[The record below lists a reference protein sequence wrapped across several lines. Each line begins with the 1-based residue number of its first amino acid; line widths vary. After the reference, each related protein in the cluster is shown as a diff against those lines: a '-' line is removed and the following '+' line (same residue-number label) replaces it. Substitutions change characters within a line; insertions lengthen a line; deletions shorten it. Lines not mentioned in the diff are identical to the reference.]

1 MPGRPCNPSCPRNR
15 VRTMKELVK
24 HHEEFFLNCQGTLC
38 WSQTS
43 SILWPTLPFLHAADE
58 NCTVNQ
64 GSHEDMTD
72 LSCYCY
78 QPQSFRDRDADEVT
92 TWTELTS
99 QPIWAYGSR
108 EEENNPAQL
117 LMLLEAEWLR
127 KTWHPTVFTVMG
139 AKRRPPR
146 SLAFLYLY
154 LIPILRNH
162 TLERD
167 VLLYY
172 LEKDADN
179 QLRLNAQF
187 LDICYEL
194 RWMTWMTP
202 FVPILRWLACKEP
215 DISAKNFQS

>member
-1 MPGRPCNPSCPRNR
+1 MPESDF
-15 VRTMKELVK
+15 
-24 HHEEFFLNCQGTLC
+24 H
-38 WSQTS
+38 
-43 SILWPTLPFLHAADE
+43 ILWPTLPFLHAADE

-64 GSHEDMTD
+64 GSHEDTTD

-78 QPQSFRDRDADEVT
+78 QPQSFRDRDAYEVT

-99 QPIWAYGSR
+99 QPMWAYGCR
-108 EEENNPAQL
+108 AEGDYPAQL
-117 LMLLEAEWLR
+117 LMLLEPEWLR
-127 KTWHPTVFTVMG
+127 KTWHPTVFTAMG

-146 SLAFLYLY
+146 GLAFLNLY

-162 TLERD
+162 SLERD
-167 VLLYY
+167 VLLYC

-202 FVPILRWLACKEP
+202 FVSILRWVACKEP
-215 DISAKNFQS
+215 NISAKNFQPQKYSTFLPSFIQPKHIMHHTESQNSLG